1 MNDLIKHIETMWK
14 FLFGKPKKEAA
25 VVVDNYEDLLSKAMH
40 QRQLREQSTKLVIQN
55 ESLMIDYLKAS
66 GWEYWNGGRFCPTV
80 LGLHWQNSD
89 SYPYIKI
96 INEGDTW
103 RVTYDDSTYI
113 GTLNLSDDVNTPI
126 TKLEAILAA
135 YKRLTSI

>member
-80 LGLHWQNSD
+80 LGLYWQNSGA
-89 SYPYIKI
+89 YPHIRI
-96 INEGDTW
+96 TNEGNIW
-103 RVTYDDSTYI
+103 RVTYNASTCVATI
-113 GTLNLSDDVNTPI
+113 FSKDINALS
-126 TKLEAILAA
+126 KLEAILAT